1 MPRDLLSFA
10 AAQVFHCSGKGRSCN
25 KLASCKACCATA
37 VGITVLLLVLFCSS
51 SALADTFG
59 LGTAGPGNWG
69 ILETGTGQV
78 SMANGTNITVNPG
91 ATSSQANLGINSG
104 GKLNQS
110 GTVTIAGAYYKFST
124 NSNDSTTNG
133 LTVAGGTLTGPTVD
147 STLTTAAADATA
159 ASTTLAGLPPNQT
172 LGTITASTTISATVP
187 GRNVINLTDINMGN
201 STTLTL
207 SGSATQSLVINVTGT
222 SNVTLSNVSLV
233 GGLTPANV
241 IFNVLNGDTVTDP
254 NPDVVNGTIMDIN
267 GSISITNND
276 TINGE
281 LISGQQI
288 SLSNNSDVEVVP
300 TVPEASTAAHFTLG
314 PLSLAAVMLLHRR
327 FSRRKQTVVRGSHDQ
342 AESVIGAVKLC

>member
-1 MPRDLLSFA
+1 MPA
-10 AAQVFHCSGKGRSCN
+10 VFNYAK
-25 KLASCKACCATA
+25 KLGITA
-37 VGITVLLLVLFCSS
+37 VLLVLSSSS

-69 ILETGTGQV
+69 ILETGANQV

-110 GTVTIAGAYYKFST
+110 GTVTIAGAYYKFT
-124 NSNDSTTNG
+124 GNSDSTTNG
-133 LTVAGGTLTGPTVD
+133 LTVAGGTLTGPTVN

-201 STTLTL
+201 NTTLTL
-207 SGSATQSLVINVTGT
+207 SGSATQSFVINVTGT
-222 SNVTLSNVSLV
+222 SQVTLSNVSLV

-281 LISGQQI
+281 LISGKQI